1 MQKFKFL
8 TFSSHLYIAMW
19 FIIHRTY
26 ISTCVILTFS
36 LYLPMS
42 TNTIIANYMSPK
54 HHKSCQQFMGR
65 TRIIGQQLQYFF
77 DRQCELMCTIYILA
91 FIVKAFVLNLIEMFA
106 RWEFVM
112 IVHQLCKV
120 PIKTIT
126 TWFLTNINHVL
137 TVLYLHLG
145 R

>member
-1 MQKFKFL
+1 MQKFKLL

-26 ISTCVILTFS
+26 ISTCIILTF
-36 LYLPMS
+36 LWYLPLS
-42 TNTIIANYMSPK
+42 TNIIIAYYMSPK
-54 HHKSCQQFMGR
+54 CHKSCQQFLGR

-77 DRQCELMCTIYILA
+77 SRQCELMCIIYILA
-91 FIVKAFVLNLIEMFA
+91 FTVKAFVLNLIEMFA

-137 TVLYLHLG
+137 TVL
-145 R
+145 